1 MSRKSHIICL
11 GVILTIIFTT
21 LIPSTAPVKAA
32 STTSVE
38 TEITSQKELI
48 QAVYENML
56 VRNKNFSIRY
66 DGNWEDVYDNDLN
79 SLLDDV
85 FAIDD
90 KDTSDDFDYLKSN
103 VKKYSLILSSNGIT
117 STFNFTITYRESAS
131 QTKKVNTLV
140 AKALKSLN
148 IEDASRYTKV
158 KKIHNYVVNKLTYDT
173 TYRNYTAYTAL
184 VKKKA
189 VCQGYALL
197 FYKMATEAGVP
208 CRIVCSDDHAWNIVK
223 MGSKWYHVDTTW
235 DDPISKKPVLRYD
248 YFLKGTNAMSDTHI
262 LTAEYTTTAFKKKF
276 PISKTNYKR

>member
-1 MSRKSHIICL
+1 ML
-11 GVILTIIFTT
+11 FTT
-21 LIPSTAPVKAA
+21 LIQSTIPVKAA

-48 QAVYENML
+48 QAVYDNML
-56 VRNKNFSIRY
+56 VRNKKFSIIY
-66 DGNWEDVYDNDLN
+66 NGNWEDVYDNDFD
-79 SLLDDV
+79 SLMEEV
-85 FAIDD
+85 YAIDD

-103 VKKYSLILSSNGIT
+103 VKKYSLMLSSNGIT
-117 STFNFTITYRESAS
+117 STFNFRITYRESAS

-173 TYRNYTAYTAL
+173 SYSNYTAYTAL

-208 CRIVCSDDHAWNIVK
+208 CRIVCSDNHAWNIVK

-248 YFLKGTNAMSDTHI
+248 YFLKGSNVLSDTHV
-262 LTAEYTTTAFKKKF
+262 LTEEYTTVTFKKNY
-276 PISKTNYKR
+276 PISKTNYQK